1 VIHRESTT
9 ALMVL
14 VLLGVLGGVI
24 PVPAILVLVPAI
36 YAFEH
41 GRKKRAIAKVVDE
54 YGSLDAAHQA
64 VATKTEALHEL
75 YRKHNVPQ
83 EDWKH

>member
-1 VIHRESTT
+1 MIHRESTT

-14 VLLGVLGGVI
+14 ACVVALAVHPLVGLALGALAYV
-24 PVPAILVLVPAI
+24 
-36 YAFEH
+36 YEH